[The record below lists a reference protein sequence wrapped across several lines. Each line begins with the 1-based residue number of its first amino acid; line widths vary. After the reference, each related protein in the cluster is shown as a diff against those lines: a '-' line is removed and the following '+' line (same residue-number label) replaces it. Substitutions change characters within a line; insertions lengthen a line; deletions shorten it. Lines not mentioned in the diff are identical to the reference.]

1 MEFLIAFMPIFT
13 LFMGLLQIMVL
24 YSARIMT
31 QHAATRAA
39 RTASVVIDDDPRY
52 YDGDERGSLVGPS
65 ASAGELALAY
75 RRHMGEG
82 SGPLLMSRR
91 ASIEVSAMLAL
102 LALTPRDPSGM
113 GDPSGDSID
122 RRAGYT
128 RAFVDVAILDGRDGS
143 PATEI
148 RDGDVRV
155 RVTYRYPCAI
165 PFAGP
170 LVCGGMSNETV
181 AEATLHN
188 HRADYPYLGPSE

>member
-1 MEFLIAFMPIFT
+1 VEFLIAFMPIFT

-52 YDGDERGSLVGPS
+52 YGGEDRGSLAGPS
-65 ASAGELALAY
+65 ASASERAAAY

-82 SGPLLMSRR
+82 VGPVLMSRR

-102 LALTPRDPSGM
+102 LAITPRDPSGM
-113 GDPSGDSID
+113 GEPAGDSVD
-122 RRAGYT
+122 RRAVYT
-128 RAFVDVAILDGRDGS
+128 RSFVDVEILEGRSGP
-143 PATEI
+143 PATQI
-148 RDGDVRV
+148 GDEDFRV
-155 RVTYRYPCAI
+155 RVIYRYPCAI

-181 AEATLHN
+181 AEAILHN
-188 HRADYPYLGPSE
+188 HRADYPYREPSE